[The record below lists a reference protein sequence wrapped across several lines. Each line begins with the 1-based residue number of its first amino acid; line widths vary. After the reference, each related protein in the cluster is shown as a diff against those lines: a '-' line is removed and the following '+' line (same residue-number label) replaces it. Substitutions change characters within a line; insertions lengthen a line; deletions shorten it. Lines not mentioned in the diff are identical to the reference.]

1 MGITWATN
9 KTFNMTWW
17 KLWKVIVESKILH
30 EIYSVHWWKYALST
44 SVFFMDFFFP
54 LVLEH
59 IPEQAVP
66 WQLAIGD
73 FPDDS
78 VLFLWSF
85 YFILKQFNYIYA
97 DAISLKKF
105 QDFFNRFLWLIWTLN
120 MIVPRSICDALRD
133 LVPSLQFSL

>member
-17 KLWKVIVESKILH
+17 KLSKVIVESKILH

-44 SVFFMDFFFP
+44 SFFFMDFFFP

-85 YFILKQFNYIYA
+85 SFILK
-97 DAISLKKF
+97 
-105 QDFFNRFLWLIWTLN
+105 
-120 MIVPRSICDALRD
+120 
-133 LVPSLQFSL
+133 